1 MIDVRQA
8 FDAAMA
14 DLKSGDAQ
22 SAMRRIEVALNDHP
36 DNVNLNGLYGGL
48 LLQAKQHQKAE
59 VVLKKTL
66 GLAPAFAKPHED
78 LGFLYIETGQPEKAL
93 PILERAIILTPE
105 VESAHFQ
112 LGRALA
118 LLGRGKEA
126 DAAFEK
132 SFALSPER
140 REMALA
146 AEHHREGRYNEAE
159 RMCIKLLHRNEDNV
173 DALRTL
179 GLVCAAQGR
188 QEEAESHLSK
198 ALVFAPDYVELYG
211 ELGRVYKELE
221 RFDRAIEMFKKWV
234 EFAPNNPKAHFYLA
248 SVYAPTSMHDEAL
261 ASYHRAIELRED
273 YPGAWL
279 GLGHQ
284 LKTVGKQEEGV
295 AAYHRCIELR
305 PENGETYWSLANLKT
320 YRFDDAMIDQMH
332 QMVERDDV
340 REQSLVNF
348 QFSLAKAYEDRKDY
362 KNAWKYYTLGNQT
375 QRQLVSWDPVHNEV
389 INREIIDVFNEDMI
403 ERLRQRGGCSD
414 ASPIF
419 VLGLPRSGSTLI
431 EQILASH
438 SQVEGTAEL
447 AYMGRVANSVSMAS
461 NSQLR
466 FPQGMDA
473 LTSVHLESLGQ
484 RYIDWAARHR
494 HENTAYFIDKMPN
507 NFPFIGLIK
516 AVLPNAKIIDARR
529 HPLDACVGNLKQLFA
544 KGQTFTYDEVDIGEY
559 YLSYIEMMNH
569 WHSVLPGG
577 VLTVNYEDNV
587 FDNENQIRR
596 ILDFCELPFEDQC
609 LRFYETDRAVRT
621 ASSEQVR
628 QPIYTGS
635 VHQYKRFDPWLDNL
649 KEILEPVLVG
659 ESELNSQS
667 RLANV

>member
-14 DLKSGDAQ
+14 DLKMGDAS
-22 SAMRRIEVALNDHP
+22 SAMHRIKVALSDHP

-48 LLQAKQHQKAE
+48 LLQAKQYDEAE
-59 VVLKKTL
+59 QVLKKTL
-66 GLAPAFAKPHED
+66 GLAPTFAKPHED
-78 LGFLYIETGQPEKAL
+78 LGFLYIETGRPEEAL
-93 PILERAIILTPE
+93 PILERAVVLTPE

-112 LGRALA
+112 LGRALV

-126 DAAFEK
+126 DTAFEK

-198 ALVFAPDYVELYG
+198 ALTFAPDYVELYG

-234 EFAPNNPKAHFYLA
+234 EFAPNNPKAHFFLG

-261 ASYHRAIELRED
+261 ESYGRAIELRED

-284 LKTVGKQEEGV
+284 LKTVGKHDEGV

-332 QMVERDDV
+332 QMIERDDV

-362 KNAWKYYTLGNQT
+362 AKAWQYYTEGNQT

-389 INREIIDVFNEDMI
+389 INREIIDVFNSDMI
-403 ERLRQRGGCSD
+403 ERLRAKGGCSD
-414 ASPIF
+414 AAPIF

-447 AYMGRVANSVSMAS
+447 AYMGRVANSVSLAANS
-461 NSQLR
+461 NLR
-466 FPQGMDA
+466 FPQGMDS
-473 LTSVHLESLGQ
+473 LTGIHLESLGQ
-484 RYIDWAARHR
+484 RYLDWASRHR
-494 HENTAYFIDKMPN
+494 LENTAYFIDKMPN

-529 HPLDACVGNLKQLFA
+529 NPLDACVGNLKQLFA

-569 WHSVLPGG
+569 WHSVLPGE

-596 ILDFCELPFEDQC
+596 ILDFCKLPFEEQC
-609 LRFYETDRAVRT
+609 LRFHETDRAVRT

-635 VHQYKRFDPWLDNL
+635 VDQYKRFDPWLDNL
-649 KEILEPVLVG
+649 KEILDPVLNA
-659 ESELNSQS
+659 ELAAQ
-667 RLANV
+667 